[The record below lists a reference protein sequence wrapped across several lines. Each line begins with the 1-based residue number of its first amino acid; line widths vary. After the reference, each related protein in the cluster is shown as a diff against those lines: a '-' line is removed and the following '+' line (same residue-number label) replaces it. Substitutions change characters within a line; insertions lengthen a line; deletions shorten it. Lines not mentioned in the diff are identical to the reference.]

1 MTMRAARKPKV
12 LAVVS
17 ACWSDQLEAG
27 PTLVRPMEL
36 MAAWWIVEFH
46 GGRESLTVHRQWSWR
61 PGLVDNSDSWL
72 YLQTEA

>member
-1 MTMRAARKPKV
+1 MHRIKRTMRAARKPEV

-36 MAAWWIVEFH
+36 MAAWGVVRFT
-46 GGRESLTVHRQWSWR
+46 GAGSR
-61 PGLVDNSDSWL
+61 
-72 YLQTEA
+72 